1 MDFQEGGE
9 EFSSEDVE
17 TVVKNTIGTVLET
30 AMYNPKKVNEH
41 CNSII
46 DSCLKEL
53 QSLSRPY
60 KYVIT
65 AIIMQKNGGGM
76 VSSGST
82 YWDTVKDGVCK
93 VTWENSTMHC
103 LVTVYGLSIIIDNPT
118 ELD

>member
-1 MDFQEGGE
+1 MGCPALRHCTIV
-9 EFSSEDVE
+9 SYE
-17 TVVKNTIGTVLET
+17 TNTHTHT
-30 AMYNPKKVNEH
+30 HTKTPH
-41 CNSII
+41 HII
-46 DSCLKEL
+46 IQDSCLKEL

>member
-17 TVVKNTIGTVLET
+17 TVIKNTIAIVLES
-30 AMYNPKKVNEH
+30 AMYNPKKVNDW

-65 AIIMQKNGGGM
+65 AVIMQRNGGGL
-76 VSSGST
+76 VTSAAT
-82 YWDTVKDGVCK
+82 FWDGQKDGVCK
-93 VTWENSTMHC
+93 VSWDNETMHAV
-103 LVTVYGLSIIIDNPT
+103 VTVYGLSVNIDNQS
-118 ELD
+118 EMD